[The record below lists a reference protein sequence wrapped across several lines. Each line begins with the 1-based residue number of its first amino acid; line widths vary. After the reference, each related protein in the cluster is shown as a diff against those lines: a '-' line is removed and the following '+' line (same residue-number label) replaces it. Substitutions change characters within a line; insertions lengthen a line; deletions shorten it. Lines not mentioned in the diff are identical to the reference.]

1 MKIYEKKLI
10 IIILFLFITIL
21 ISLYFL
27 TKEED
32 AEFISTD
39 NLYIS
44 SNNENSTIETTEIIV
59 HIAGEVV
66 NPGLVYLPTEARIAD
81 AINSAGGTTELANI
95 SKVNLAY
102 TLQDGQKIYIPSI
115 YDEEEIQY
123 IQNDAGNNVI
133 DNSFSTQNSSLIN
146 INSASQAELETLPGI
161 GASTANKIIDYR
173 NRNGRFQKIEDIMN
187 VSGIGEAKFNNIKDY
202 ICIWQHIFSSFGN
215 NVNNISFKRGFCF
228 D

>member
-1 MKIYEKKLI
+1 MKIYDKKLI
-10 IIILFLFITIL
+10 IPIIFILITVL
-21 ISLYFL
+21 ISLYFF
-27 TKEED
+27 TKEENS
-32 AEFISTD
+32 EFISTN

-44 SNNENSTIETTEIIV
+44 DDNKDTIIESQEIIV
-59 HIAGEVV
+59 HIDGEVV

-81 AINSAGGTTELANI
+81 AITSAGGTTELANI

-115 YDEEEIQY
+115 YDDDEIQY

-133 DNSFSTQNSSLIN
+133 DNSYSSQNSTSIN

-161 GASTANKIIDYR
+161 GASTATKIIDYR
-173 NRNGRFQKIEDIMN
+173 NKNGKFKKIEDIMN

-202 ICIWQHIFSSFGN
+202 ICI
-215 NVNNISFKRGFCF
+215 
-228 D
+228 